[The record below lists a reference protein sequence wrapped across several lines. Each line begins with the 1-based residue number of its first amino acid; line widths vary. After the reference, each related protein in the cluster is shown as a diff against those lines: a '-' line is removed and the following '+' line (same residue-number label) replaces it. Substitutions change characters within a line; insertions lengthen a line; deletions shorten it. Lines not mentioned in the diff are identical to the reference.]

1 MRSEPEIPAGRPN
14 RSAPLALLGAL
25 LPLLGCAGVS
35 NLLPEEEKESWET
48 VWQRPTP
55 PPAPTSTSRP
65 VKQGYIPPLDCE
77 RQARVLRSS
86 NRDQAW
92 AALKACVARGRFTQ
106 LRPLVK
112 GWTED
117 LRERPDAPQL
127 LAQVI
132 ASRGGNVRLD
142 VRVLRD
148 SKIPIFTLRD
158 CLAQPKLYEGRYVLL
173 RGQLQEVRTLG
184 DQVAARVDEH
194 TLEAMEFEIPVG
206 SIRRKLASSRYAGN
220 VGTAGTTIL
229 GNGSI
234 GGEVNVGEDQYEMDY
249 VHRYDNAVVE
259 TGRGAVL
266 RIPDP
271 DPFLENGRDLLLLV
285 RFEGV
290 RPSSVSTDEDEP
302 EMVPVMTLVGYE
314 VPDALVMD

>member
-1 MRSEPEIPAGRPN
+1 MRSEIVAVRP
-14 RSAPLALLGAL
+14 ALLCAL
-25 LPLLGCAGVS
+25 IPLLGCAGASVV
-35 NLLPEEEKESWET
+35 PEKESWDS
-48 VWQRPTP
+48 VWKRAEAP
-55 PPAPTSTSRP
+55 PPPTGTARP
-65 VKQGYIPPLDCE
+65 VKQEYVPPLDCE
-77 RQARVLRSS
+77 RQARALRST

-92 AALKACVARGRFTQ
+92 AALKGCVARGRFVQ

-132 ASRGGNVRLD
+132 AARGGNVRLD

-173 RGQLQEVRTLG
+173 RGQLQEVRTMG

-194 TLEAMEFEIPVG
+194 TLEAVEYEIPVG
-206 SIRRKLASSRYAGN
+206 IRRRVASTRYGGT
-220 VGTAGTTIL
+220 VGLAGTGLL
-229 GNGSI
+229 GSGTL
-234 GGEVNVGEDQYEMDY
+234 GGQVDVGEDQYEMD
-249 VHRYDNAVVE
+249 VARRYDNAVVE
-259 TGRGAVL
+259 TGRDAVL
-266 RIPDP
+266 RIPTP

-285 RFEGV
+285 RFDGV
-290 RPSSVSTDEDEP
+290 RPSSVSSDTDEP
-302 EMVPVMTLVGYE
+302 EMVPVMTLVSYE